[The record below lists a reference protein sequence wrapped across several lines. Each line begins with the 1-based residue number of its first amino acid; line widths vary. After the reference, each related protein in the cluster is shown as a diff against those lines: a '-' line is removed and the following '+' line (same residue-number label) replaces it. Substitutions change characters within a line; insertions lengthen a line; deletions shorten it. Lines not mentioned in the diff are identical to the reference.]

1 MNKIAHYLQEHVVG
15 EVMTNNEARKY
26 FSSDNSIFSLA
37 PSVIMYPKNENDIRK
52 TTKFVWQLAERDR
65 FIPITCRGS
74 GTDLTGAA
82 IGKGIIIVFP
92 SHMNHVLYFDAK
104 ESLVTV
110 EPGINF
116 GKLSQL
122 LATYGQFLPFAPA
135 SAEYSTIGGAIA
147 NNASGVRS
155 FKYGDAR
162 SFVRSLRVVL
172 ANGEVIEVSRL
183 SKKELNRK
191 LGLATFEGEIYR
203 SIDALLEDNKE
214 IVTKSILNVSKNTA
228 GFDLVD
234 VKLEDGSFDLTPLFV
249 GSQGTL
255 GVITEVTLETV
266 PIAQGPIL
274 VVAYFDSVNNLQ
286 QAIMEM
292 RNLGDNMPSA
302 VELVDCKLLEHV
314 YKLNPNYIND
324 VIKPPFPKFILLI
337 ELLAESDHKL
347 KKATK
352 AVDKIL
358 NKLAESVVVE
368 EDQEKQKIIWKI
380 RDSAALLASH
390 PQGQSSPVPLIDD
403 GIVPVEKLAEFI
415 RYIYRLFEQEHLEVA
430 IWGHAGD
437 GNLHLMPS
445 LNLSQVG
452 DRQKAFRMLDNFQQK
467 VKELGGS
474 TSAQYNEGRL
484 RGPFLDKLYPDDVF
498 NLFKKIKLIFDPYD
512 IINPGVKINVSI
524 DEVKPLL
531 KSEYKLNHLYDHLPL
546 S

>member
-26 FSSDNSIFSLA
+26 FSSDNSIFSLV

-52 TTKFVWQLAERDR
+52 TAKFVWQLAERNR
-65 FIPITCRGS
+65 FIPLTCRGS

-82 IGKGIIIVFP
+82 IGKGIVMVFP
-92 SHMNHVLYFDAK
+92 AHMNHVLYYDAK
-104 ESLVTV
+104 ENLVTV

-116 GKLSQL
+116 GKLTQL

-135 SAEYSTIGGAIA
+135 SAEYSTVGGAIA
-147 NNASGVRS
+147 NNASGIRS
-155 FKYGDAR
+155 LKYGDAR
-162 SFVRSLRVVL
+162 SFVRSMKVVL
-172 ANGEVIEVSRL
+172 ANSEVIDVRRI

-203 SIDALLEDNKE
+203 SIDTLIEENRD
-214 IVTKSILNVSKNTA
+214 IISKSAINVSKNTA
-228 GFDLVD
+228 GFDLID
-234 VKLEDGSFDLTPLFV
+234 IKLDDGSFDLTPLFV

-255 GVITEVTLETV
+255 GVITEITLETL

-274 VVAYFDSVNNLQ
+274 IAAYFDSVNSLQ

-292 RNLGDNMPSA
+292 RNLGENMPSA
-302 VELVDCKLLEHV
+302 IEIVDCHLLENIYH
-314 YKLNPNYIND
+314 LNPNYIND

-347 KKATK
+347 KKANK
-352 AVDKIL
+352 SINKIL
-358 NKLAESVVVE
+358 NKLADSIFVE
-368 EDQEKQKIIWKI
+368 EDIDKQKTIWKI
-380 RDSAALLASH
+380 RDSAALLVAH
-390 PQGQSSPVPLIDD
+390 NLGQVSPVPLIDD

-415 RYIYRLFEQEHLEVA
+415 KYIYHLFDQEHLDVA

-437 GNLHLMPS
+437 GNLHVMPS

-452 DRQKAFRMLDNFQQK
+452 DRQKAFRMLENFQQK
-467 VKELGGS
+467 IKELGGS
-474 TSAQYNEGRL
+474 TTAQYNEGRL
-484 RGPFLDKLYPDDVF
+484 RGPFLDKLYSDDVY
-498 NLFKKIKLIFDPYD
+498 NLFKKVKMIFDPYD
-512 IINPGVKINVSI
+512 IINPGVKINVSL